1 MKNTIKA
8 ALAVLMIICLIAV
21 VLPATADKPTW
32 NGGHYPDAMDG
43 KKGSVTGR
51 VTTSVNGTVGI
62 GSAYIAIVNASNVSE
77 EYYNT
82 TSDAYGN
89 YQITGINATYSSVQ
103 GTGSPWFNGSYQ
115 RGTNAYKMYANK
127 SPYGEGY
134 SAAFGIDENQSAAT
148 TTSVVIFTK
157 PARIELKAERSHV
170 IADTLDNIK
179 ITAYMYDAL
188 GNPVS
193 DGYNIN
199 FTVGNATNN
208 SFLLNGFPWTTANGS
223 LSPSDNGGKDSL
235 NQPTKDNTGSASV
248 QFGWVPENSAGYNA
262 TIWAYY
268 ADDTSVWANIKIY
281 FEAPTAS
288 WTGYVVDSFGTG
300 YGGISVK
307 LHVMGIYSSNGTP
320 YEIYNM
326 TRTTSS
332 SQPFV
337 GLFAFDYIVLNSE
350 GNNASYGYVDAQ
362 AQLTDNLTIYGKS
375 NNYSMNRSATSIGSI
390 VLKIPP
396 PDALKVTAEKDTILV
411 GGESDWVIA
420 QLYLNGEKYKRAN
433 IAVTFESDNDTVAT
447 LPKVK
452 TNITDLNGQAWILL
466 TSNDTVGK
474 VNITGI
480 AAIMYNHNL
489 TDTCMVRVVGWG
501 TVSGIV
507 TDQNKVG
514 IPNANVTLWNVKWN
528 QTVGRWENTKSVNIP
543 ENPQLSNDG
552 RTAAVGMYTYYRVP
566 WNVYNVTGEKEG
578 HQWYAIFVL
587 GPWPS
592 DVADYTNATF
602 VPGSEYGTATHNIAI
617 PDYSFIPPPS
627 ITPTPSV
634 TSPTPTPVPSPSV
647 TVKPTPGFET
657 LFALAGLLGVAYL
670 IARKEN

>member
-1 MKNTIKA
+1 MKTTIKA
-8 ALAVLMIICLIAV
+8 ALAVLLIICIIGAIV
-21 VLPATADKPTW
+21 PATAV
-32 NGGHYPDAMDG
+32 YPSSFGNKYPAAMFN

-51 VTTSVNGTVGI
+51 VTTSANGTVGI
-62 GSAYIAIVNASNVSE
+62 GNAYIAIVNASNVSQ

-89 YQITGINATYSSVQ
+89 YQITGINATYSSINQ
-103 GTGSPWFNGSYQ
+103 TSSPAFGGGTAAAGMA
-115 RGTNAYKMYANK
+115 AYKMYANK

-134 SAAFGIDENQSAAT
+134 SAAFGIDMDQVSAS

-170 IADTLDNIK
+170 IADSIDNIE
-179 ITAYMYDAL
+179 ICAYMYDAL
-188 GNPVS
+188 GNPVA
-193 DGYNIN
+193 DGYLIN

-208 SFLLNGFPWTTANGS
+208 SFEDGVAFPGYAPNANGS
-223 LSPSDNGGKDSL
+223 LDTAGNVANLFQGA
-235 NQPTKDNTGSASV
+235 TTDNTGKACV
-248 QFGWVPENSAGYNA
+248 QFGWVDELYGGNNS
-262 TIWAYY
+262 TIWACYDEDVGVI
-268 ADDTSVWANIKIY
+268 ASIKIY

-300 YGGISVK
+300 YGGIPVV
-307 LHVMGIYSSNGTP
+307 LHVMNDTG
-320 YEIYNM
+320 EVYNM

-337 GLFAFDYIVLNSE
+337 GLFAFDYIVLQ
-350 GNNASYGYVDAQ
+350 GATYGYVDAS
-362 AQLTDNLTIYGKS
+362 AQLTDNLTIYGAS
-375 NNYSMNRSATSIGSI
+375 NNYSMNRSRTSIGSI
-390 VLKIPP
+390 VLRIPP
-396 PDALKVTAEKDTILV
+396 PDAIKVTAEKDTILV
-411 GGESDWVIA
+411 GGQSDWIIA
-420 QLYLNGEKYKRAN
+420 QLYLNGLPYKRAN
-433 IAVTFESDNDTVAT
+433 IAVTFDSDNDTVAT

-466 TSNDTVGK
+466 TSNNTVGK
-474 VNITGI
+474 VNITGT
-480 AAIMYNHNL
+480 AQIMYNHNL
-489 TDTCMVRVVGWG
+489 SDTCTVRVVGWG

-514 IPNANVTLWNVKWN
+514 IPNANVTLWNVAWN
-528 QTVGRWENTKSVNIP
+528 NSTARWENTKIVDIP

-566 WNVYNVTGEKEG
+566 WDMYNVTGEKEG
-578 HQWYAIFVL
+578 HIWYAIFL
-587 GPWPS
+587 MGPWPS
-592 DVADYTNATF
+592 EVEAYQGATY

-617 PDYSFIPPPS
+617 PDYSYIAPVTATPIPV
-627 ITPTPSV
+627 TPTPTATAVPV
-634 TSPTPTPVPSPSV
+634 TPTPTA
-647 TVKPTPGFET
+647 TPTPGFEA